1 MVAIAAVCKSDTNN
15 MREDHHLL
23 MTTSYKRI

>member
-15 MREDHHLL
+15 MRADHLL